1 MAITTKAELK
11 TAAATWANRSNLTS
25 YLDDLITIAEGRM
38 NDLLILKNMETET
51 TLTATVG
58 VDYITLPAGF
68 ISPIAMWLTESG
80 VRIPLE
86 PALPQEFN
94 YVANNSQPKYY
105 AIDGLNVRF
114 DCPCLEAYS
123 MPMRY
128 VKQSNLSA
136 SGDTNYL
143 LTKRPDVYLAALLV
157 EIARF
162 IKDVELFNEWEPRFQ
177 KSVQELKA
185 SDGRNRAI
193 VSLRTDIPRASNRG
207 RILTGDT

>member
-1 MAITTKAELK
+1 MAITTKAQLK

-51 TLTATVG
+51 TLTASISSGT
-58 VDYITLPAGF
+58 IALPTGF
-68 ISPIAMWLTESG
+68 ISPIAMWLVESG

-94 YVANNSQPKYY
+94 YTTSNSQPKYY
-105 AIDGLNVRF
+105 AIDGVNVRF
-114 DCPCLEAYS
+114 DCPCQEAYS

-136 SGDTNYL
+136 DGDTNYL

-185 SDGRNRAI
+185 SDGRNRGI
-193 VSLRTDIPRASNRG
+193 VPLRTDIPSMRSHG